1 MTGQVGR
8 VKVIDGKYEV
18 LREVSVQGPVTL
30 SEVRAAEGV
39 TRQVAWFNVAT
50 PADRQAFHAYRTAL
64 RALSPAGL
72 TDVVARPGAFYA
84 VWQPVTGQP
93 LEAALAHKGVP
104 QDLVENVQA
113 LAGALAEHGYALED
127 AQVLVEG
134 HELRVAYLTPQL
146 TPRTPEDIAARNAA
160 TLAPLK
166 KARVKRRREP
176 GAWLT
181 FIPGLLLLGGAT
193 YVGAQAVQIYL
204 NPPVK
209 PVSNVV
215 GQAAKQAAQELT
227 SAGFRVEYVKGQ
239 AAGRAVG
246 SIIRQDPA
254 ANSNLPVGRLVT
266 LTVNNPPAIEVPRL
280 EEMTPDQARDALKG
294 NAMTVGKIV
303 KVDGTLTGTPEGRI
317 VAQLPEAGS
326 TAQQGQAVQLM
337 VSTGITGKKTWLP
350 ILAGFA
356 YEDALKVV
364 RTAGLV
370 VTKVTPQP
378 SDRKE
383 GTVLSQTPAAFENVT
398 TGSPVTLTVAAPR
411 YSAPSRPA
419 GSLPLPPPVQDPE
432 PAPQTEPSTAE
443 PVTPEPSGVD
453 SAAGGSE
460 EIPAVPVTD
469 ATPQVAG
476 PAPRSVS
483 LSYTFPTDLPGGTY
497 TLVVRD
503 ASGERP
509 LNLNTE
515 AAALAGKQI
524 STTATVTGDAVF
536 VIRRDGQDFAQV
548 TP

>member
-1 MTGQVGR
+1 M
-8 VKVIDGKYEV
+8 KVIDGKYEV

-215 GQAAKQAAQELT
+215 GQAAKQAAQQLT

>member
-1 MTGQVGR
+1 M
-8 VKVIDGKYEV
+8 KVIDGKYEV

-64 RALSPAGL
+64 RALAPAGL

-93 LEAALAHKGVP
+93 LEAALAHKGVS
-104 QDLVENVQA
+104 QDLVEHVQA
-113 LAGALAEHGYALED
+113 LAASLAEHGYALED

-134 HELRVAYLTPQL
+134 TEPRVAYLTPL
-146 TPRTPEDIAARNAA
+146 GAARTPEDIAARNAV

-166 KARVKRRREP
+166 GARVKRRREP

-227 SAGFRVEYVKGQ
+227 SEGFRVEYVKGQ

-303 KVDGTLTGTPEGRI
+303 KVDGTLTSTPEGRV

-350 ILAGFA
+350 ILAGMQ
-356 YEDALKVV
+356 YEDAVKAI
-364 RTAGLV
+364 RAAGLV
-370 VTKVTPQP
+370 VTKVSPQP
-378 SDRKE
+378 SDKKE
-383 GTVLSQTPAAFENVT
+383 GTVLDQTPRPYATVT

-419 GSLPLPPPVQDPE
+419 GSLPLPPPVQEQAPE
-432 PAPQTEPSTAE
+432 PAPQPEPATPE

-483 LSYTFPTDLPGGTY
+483 LSYTFPTDLPEGTY

>member
-1 MTGQVGR
+1 M
-8 VKVIDGKYEV
+8 KVIDGKYEV

-127 AQVLVEG
+127 AQVLVDG
-134 HELRVAYLTPQL
+134 HELRVAYLTPHL
-146 TPRTPEDIAARNAA
+146 TPRSPEDIAARNAA

-215 GQAAKQAAQELT
+215 GQAAKQAAQALT
-227 SAGFRVEYVKGQ
+227 SEGFRVEYVKGQ

-337 VSTGITGKKTWLP
+337 VSTGVTGKKTWLP
-350 ILAGFA
+350 VLTGFQ
-356 YEDALKVV
+356 YEDALKYA
-364 RTAGLV
+364 RDAGLV
-370 VTKVTPQP
+370 VTKVTQQP

-383 GTVLSQTPAAFENVT
+383 GTVLSQTPAPYQKVE
-398 TGSPVTLTVAAPR
+398 TGGPVTLTVAAPR

-419 GSLPLPPPVQDPE
+419 GSLPLPPPVQE
-432 PAPQTEPSTAE
+432 QAPE
-443 PVTPEPSGVD
+443 PVTPEPTAPDTSES
-453 SAAGGSE
+453 SAAPQ
-460 EIPAVPVTD
+460 EIPAVPVQD
-469 ATPQVAG
+469 VAPQVSA
-476 PAPRSVS
+476 PTPRSVS
-483 LSYTFPTDLPGGTY
+483 FRYTFPSDLPAGTY
-497 TLVVRD
+497 SLAVRD
-503 ASGERP
+503 DAGERALD
-509 LNLNTE
+509 LN
-515 AAALAGKQI
+515 ADASALAGKQI
-524 STTATVTGDAVF
+524 STTASVQGDAVF
-536 VIRRDGQDFAQV
+536 VIRRDGEDFAFV